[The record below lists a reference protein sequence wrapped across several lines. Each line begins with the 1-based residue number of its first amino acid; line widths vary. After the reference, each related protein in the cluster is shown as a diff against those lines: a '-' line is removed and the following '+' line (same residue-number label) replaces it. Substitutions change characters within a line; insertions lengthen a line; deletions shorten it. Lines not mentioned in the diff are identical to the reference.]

1 MDTFLTKQKAVASGD
16 ATVNTFSAE
25 TSRAGGSVPP
35 PAAAPSLPRGG
46 ADKRTEYLQKC
57 RALKIRGRIL
67 KNEREDTKRELRQIE
82 KQVAG
87 GRYVMDTLLREEEA
101 ALEKLRAAQ
110 AALDLVREHKEKHVD
125 KVEQLERARVE
136 STRKLKLIETT
147 IGTIERDADKAYV
160 LLQNFRP
167 GAKVEL

>member
-1 MDTFLTKQKAVASGD
+1 M
-16 ATVNTFSAE
+16 
-25 TSRAGGSVPP
+25 
-35 PAAAPSLPRGG
+35 
-46 ADKRTEYLQKC
+46 
-57 RALKIRGRIL
+57 
-67 KNEREDTKRELRQIE
+67 
-82 KQVAG
+82 
-87 GRYVMDTLLREEEA
+87 
-101 ALEKLRAAQ
+101 
-110 AALDLVREHKEKHVD
+110 VREHKEKHVD